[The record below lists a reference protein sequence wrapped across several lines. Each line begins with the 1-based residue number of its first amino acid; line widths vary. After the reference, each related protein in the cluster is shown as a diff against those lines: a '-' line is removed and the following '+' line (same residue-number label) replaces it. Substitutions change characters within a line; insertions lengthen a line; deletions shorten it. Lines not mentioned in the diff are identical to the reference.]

1 MVQKTDKTGQKRI
14 QNVTKSLTRWPSAT
28 FAPTLALA
36 TRARVATRPTALWCA
51 TGGRSTRGA
60 ARSST
65 GTSLY
70 SDTLRSLSLTV
81 TLHFCTDSHCK
92 RTRLYRESVRDEMAL
107 RSKEDADDPAAKR
120 RMIET
125 LQRMRQQGGHTSDRN
140 LYRLCL
146 ITVACLGPAKT
157 ITLIRLSL

>member
-81 TLHFCTDSHCK
+81 TLHTCTDSHCK

-140 LYRLCL
+140 LYRLSP
-146 ITVACLGPAKT
+146 ITMTLLGPAKT